1 MEVSPATKRTFI
13 AGLAVAATVL
23 ICSGAAAAA
32 TPVALDGIA
41 ALFTG
46 TTPTF
51 EATAAQWSSKIF
63 YSIVVLDLL
72 WTLYECIRTNS
83 LDQLL
88 DTLMYRVVG
97 YALGVYLITNQVAI
111 TNAVFDAV
119 SQIGAAFALLG
130 CELVLTSGEIV
141 RLGGKAMDPGGLDL
155 LGIVTGIALFVCSL
169 VLQIAFLVVA
179 VEDMVIQI
187 GVQFCVAVGSVL
199 LGLVATR
206 WTRPIASLW
215 PKMIVSTFLL
225 TVVIGAVAGLGNQL
239 SNQIISN
246 VAQNSQTSNG
256 ALQNFA
262 VVTAVSLVYLL
273 LSIFLSGLAAFM
285 GALTPLSVGGTIVTA
300 IANGFAYVTGYN
312 AGSTSSGR
320 STTSGTG
327 GADRDPVATI
337 EAATTTAS

>member
-1 MEVSPATKRTFI
+1 
-13 AGLAVAATVL
+13 
-23 ICSGAAAAA
+23 
-32 TPVALDGIA
+32 
-41 ALFTG
+41 
-46 TTPTF
+46 
-51 EATAAQWSSKIF
+51 
-63 YSIVVLDLL
+63 
-72 WTLYECIRTNS
+72 
-83 LDQLL
+83 
-88 DTLMYRVVG
+88 MYRVVG

-119 SQIGAAFALLG
+119 SQIGAAFALPGATALPTPNQIVSFGWDAAGKLG
-130 CELVLTSGEIV
+130 TLVPLSSDFGS
-141 RLGGKAMDPGGLDL
+141 A
-155 LGIVTGIALFVCSL
+155 IVTGIALFVCSL